1 MKKQVKRYGDTL
13 VISFSREEQ
22 IVYGIKKG
30 TIVDLGD
37 MVILNQGV
45 KRNGNKKRG
54 T

>member
-22 IVYGIKKG
+22 KIYNIKVG

-37 MVILNQGV
+37 MVVLNQEV
-45 KRNGNKKRG
+45 KRNGNKKRR